1 MIDLG
6 TRIKNRVHT
15 THDLRTLWQKL
26 RDEGF
31 MVYEDEE
38 YMYGEQAPDHL
49 YHIETGD
56 GQFVADVH
64 FRDYTEKELQESR
77 ELGLTPFL
85 QEVQW
90 IEY

>member
-6 TRIKNRVHT
+6 TRIKNRVHA
-15 THDLRTLWQKL
+15 THDLKTLWGRL
-26 RDEGF
+26 RKEGF
-31 MVYEDEE
+31 MVYEDEDYLE
-38 YMYGEQAPDHL
+38 HEQAPYHL

-56 GQFVADVH
+56 GGFVADVEY
-64 FRDYTEKELQESR
+64 RDYSEKELQESR

-85 QEVQW
+85 QEIQW